1 MSFNRDVSEQGQE
14 VLFSCKK
21 NINNHRV
28 FFNSL
33 PINKKSTQKQLGLL
47 LDKKLI
53 FSEHINKT
61 LKKRKLRVSTQP
73 AITSPKLTK
82 ETLEQGVKH
91 VQSNNKDTR
100 MTMALF
106 WYLYC

>member
-21 NINNHRV
+21 NINNRVV

-61 LKKRKLRVSTQP
+61 LKKR
-73 AITSPKLTK
+73 
-82 ETLEQGVKH
+82 
-91 VQSNNKDTR
+91 
-100 MTMALF
+100 
-106 WYLYC
+106 

>member
-61 LKKRKLRVSTQP
+61 LKKR
-73 AITSPKLTK
+73 
-82 ETLEQGVKH
+82 
-91 VQSNNKDTR
+91 
-100 MTMALF
+100 
-106 WYLYC
+106 